1 MFFVLPEA
9 FIFVGVLQNCF
20 VTTETFLVLVFS
32 FLYTTRTVFSSIL
45 FLCSHLGYYWQLFV
59 HQTHYIQ
66 TLRAE
71 FKLNWN
77 LVKRWRIHTENWEI
91 RQRPWCI
98 MFTGGRAVHSDDTW
112 APVSPVL
119 QLHFLG
125 FPIFIP
131 HLLLKCRASYSLL
144 SCVCWGVVLWQQ
156 RGKTRVKPTTTKNTK
171 KGSQVRQIK
180 ANNLL
185 FLFLFFVLLLLRGGE
200 GISQGCKY

>member
-91 RQRPWCI
+91 RQRPWRI
-98 MFTGGRAVHSDDTW
+98 MFTATGVGRSTVMTPELPWVPCCNCTFWD
-112 APVSPVL
+112 
-119 QLHFLG
+119 
-125 FPIFIP
+125 
-131 HLLLKCRASYSLL
+131 
-144 SCVCWGVVLWQQ
+144 
-156 RGKTRVKPTTTKNTK
+156 
-171 KGSQVRQIK
+171 
-180 ANNLL
+180 
-185 FLFLFFVLLLLRGGE
+185 FLFLYLICFWNAERVIACCHVFVEVLCCDSREENQEWNQQRQKTQKRAHKLG
-200 GISQGCKY
+200 K